1 MTYIKNLL
9 WENHMPNICENKLE
23 ITTTNQNLVRWIQ
36 NFCEKGEVEYDDFSP
51 CPPTGLFQHI
61 APMPSELE
69 GTTKGNKPPQW
80 QVDSSE
86 ALIDAYGADN
96 WYDWQCKNW
105 GTKWDVYCNNIKEWY
120 IDHLDNGNYF
130 VFLEFDTA
138 WGPPTE
144 AIKRLKMSYGAQISF
159 LRILYVAEGDFC
171 GIYNART
178 GEQIEDTEFVDYPDL
193 PKLAAKYEEKETDEW
208 EYGWIQEEVEDRVN
222 EVAEYHNER
231 LKEVDNEQK
240 GPDVQVRT
248 RFTET
253 EDGSS
258 IWDEYDDLDPEVNNG

>member
-96 WYDWQCKNW
+96 WYDWQCTNW
-105 GTKWDVYCNNIKEWY
+105 GT
-120 IDHLDNGNYF
+120 
-130 VFLEFDTA
+130 
-138 WGPPTE
+138 
-144 AIKRLKMSYGAQISF
+144 
-159 LRILYVAEGDFC
+159 
-171 GIYNART
+171 
-178 GEQIEDTEFVDYPDL
+178 
-193 PKLAAKYEEKETDEW
+193 
-208 EYGWIQEEVEDRVN
+208 
-222 EVAEYHNER
+222 
-231 LKEVDNEQK
+231 
-240 GPDVQVRT
+240 
-248 RFTET
+248 
-253 EDGSS
+253 
-258 IWDEYDDLDPEVNNG
+258 

>member
-1 MTYIKNLL
+1 
-9 WENHMPNICENKLE
+9 MPNICENRLE
-23 ITTTNQNLVRWIQ
+23 ITTSNPNLVRWIQ
-36 NFCEKGEVEYDDFSP
+36 NFCEKGEIEYNEYVSQK
-51 CPPTGLFQHI
+51 PPTGLFQYI

-69 GTTKGNKPPQW
+69 GTTKGSHPPRW
-80 QVDSSE
+80 QTNSSE

-105 GTKWDVYCNNIKEWY
+105 GTKWDVYCDDIKTWG
-120 IDHLDNGNYF
+120 IDHLDNGDYF

-159 LRILYVAEGDFC
+159 ARILYVAEGDFC

-193 PKLAAKYEEKETDEW
+193 PRLAAKYEENEIDEW
-208 EYGWIQEEVEDRVN
+208 DYGWIQEEVEDRVN
-222 EVAEYHNER
+222 EVAEYHNQR
-231 LKEVDNEQK
+231 LKEV
-240 GPDVQVRT
+240 G
-248 RFTET
+248 
-253 EDGSS
+253 
-258 IWDEYDDLDPEVNNG
+258 I

>member
-1 MTYIKNLL
+1 
-9 WENHMPNICENKLE
+9 MPNICENRLE
-23 ITTTNQNLVRWIQ
+23 ITTTNKNLVRWIQ
-36 NFCEKGEVEYDDFSP
+36 NFCEKGGVEYDDFSP
-51 CPPTGLFQHI
+51 YPPTGLFQYI

-105 GTKWDVYCNNIKEWY
+105 GTKWDVYCNNIKSWS
-120 IDHLDNGNYF
+120 IDRLNNQDRDYS
-130 VFLEFDTA
+130 VFLLFDTA

-193 PKLAAKYEEKETDEW
+193 PRLAAKYEENEIDEW
-208 EYGWIQEEVEDRVN
+208 EYGWIQKEVEDRVN

-231 LKEVDNEQK
+231 LKEV
-240 GPDVQVRT
+240 G
-248 RFTET
+248 
-253 EDGSS
+253 
-258 IWDEYDDLDPEVNNG
+258 NG

>member
-1 MTYIKNLL
+1 
-9 WENHMPNICENKLE
+9 MPNICENKLE
-23 ITTTNQNLVRWIQ
+23 ITTTNKNLVRWIQ
-36 NFCEKGEVEYDDFSP
+36 NFCEKGELEYDDFSP
-51 CPPTGLFQHI
+51 YPPTGLFQYI

-96 WYDWQCKNW
+96 WYDWQCTNW

-258 IWDEYDDLDPEVNNG
+258 IWDEGDYNWESK

>member
-1 MTYIKNLL
+1 
-9 WENHMPNICENKLE
+9 MPNICENKLE
-23 ITTTNQNLVRWIQ
+23 ITTTNKNLVRWIQ

-51 CPPTGLFQHI
+51 APPTGLFQYI

-69 GTTKGNKPPQW
+69 GTTKGSHPPKW
-80 QVDSSE
+80 QTNSSE

-120 IDHLDNGNYF
+120 VDHLDNGNYF
-130 VFLEFDTA
+130 IFLEFDTA

-144 AIKRLKMSYGAQISF
+144 AIKRLKMSYAAQISF
-159 LRILYVAEGDFC
+159 ARILYVAEGDFC

-193 PKLAAKYEEKETDEW
+193 PKLAAKYKEKETDEW
-208 EYGWIQEEVEDRVN
+208 EYGWIQEEVEYRVN

-231 LKEVDNEQK
+231 LKEV
-240 GPDVQVRT
+240 G
-248 RFTET
+248 
-253 EDGSS
+253 
-258 IWDEYDDLDPEVNNG
+258 NG

>member
-1 MTYIKNLL
+1 
-9 WENHMPNICENKLE
+9 MPNICENKLE
-23 ITTTNQNLVRWIQ
+23 ITTTNKNLVRWIQ
-36 NFCEKGEVEYDDFSP
+36 NFCEKGEIEYNEYVSQR
-51 CPPTGLFQHI
+51 PPTGLFQYI

-69 GTTKGNKPPQW
+69 GTTKGSHPPKW
-80 QVDSSE
+80 QTKNS
-86 ALIDAYGADN
+86 AILIDRYGADN

-105 GTKWDVYCNNIKEWY
+105 GTKWDVYCDNIKSWG
-120 IDHLDNGNYF
+120 IDRLNTQDRDYC

-159 LRILYVAEGDFC
+159 LRILYVAEGDYC

-178 GEQIEDTEFVDYPDL
+178 GEHIEDSEFVDYPDL

-231 LKEVDNEQK
+231 LKEV
-240 GPDVQVRT
+240 G
-248 RFTET
+248 
-253 EDGSS
+253 
-258 IWDEYDDLDPEVNNG
+258 NG

>member
-1 MTYIKNLL
+1 
-9 WENHMPNICENKLE
+9 MPNICENKLE